1 MFSDPNHQSQTTPP
15 ITSLHL
21 ANYPNLYREN
31 MSGQGSRSNL
41 SQGTWR
47 TRDDGSIVFDASR
60 PGPDLGVHNAVLRPG
75 PRPSST
81 IPTSDGPPSPTSA
94 DGRLPLNVPRS
105 SDGVPEIYPGSRFSS
120 SSSDQTGGGW
130 PPQVN
135 PRSAFGDFRPQ
146 QPGPGS
152 SPPVP
157 QSLRDLQS
165 SPYQHDP
172 RRPPSQ
178 ASRGSDSD
186 RPFSP
191 TPTQRAAALNQINT
205 YSHYL
210 FASERSTASDPN
222 TSDRVL
228 TTIGNDVRQR
238 AHLASQ
244 RLRSNAPSAPSGY
257 SRQ

>member
-41 SQGTWR
+41 SQGTWT

-60 PGPDLGVHNAVLRPG
+60 PGPHRGVHNAVLRPG

-94 DGRLPLNVPRS
+94 DERLPLNVPRS
-105 SDGVPEIYPGSRFSS
+105 SDGVREIYPGSRFSS

-191 TPTQRAAALNQINT
+191 TPSTRTQAINRIRTYNGYVTVPERTRANDP
-205 YSHYL
+205 
-210 FASERSTASDPN
+210 RASDAE
-222 TSDRVL
+222 L
-228 TTIGNDVRQR
+228 TAIGNAAMQR
-238 AHLASQ
+238 SHVASQ
-244 RLRSNAPSAPSGY
+244 RLRSNAPTAPSGY